1 MIFVKL
7 NILWINKIELMRINT
22 FDKLISIPKSF
33 YVSLRLCGLKRAFK
47 LPILVRFNCKLI
59 RLNGKAIGGGK
70 IDIGFGNIGI
80 FDKCYQRSILEIKGK
95 IVINGYAHFGPGC
108 RFVVGKD
115 GTLTLG
121 NNVANSAACSVIC
134 MKSVHIGADTII
146 SWDTLIM
153 DTDFHRIYNCE
164 TDTMSIP
171 TNDIVIESN
180 CWLGARSVILKG
192 AYLRN
197 NSIVAANTTVTRKY
211 DVGSVLIA
219 GNPGIVKRHGLKP
232 IP

>member
-1 MIFVKL
+1 
-7 NILWINKIELMRINT
+7 MRINT
-22 FDKLISIPKSF
+22 FDKLLSIPKSL

-47 LPILVRFNCKLI
+47 LPILVRFNCKLMKLSG
-59 RLNGKAIGGGK
+59 RVTGEGKL
-70 IDIGFGNIGI
+70 DIGFGNVGI
-80 FDKCYQRSILEIKGK
+80 FDKCYQRSILEISGL
-95 IVINGYAHFGPGC
+95 IVMNGYAHFGPGC

-115 GTLTLG
+115 GNLTLG

-134 MKSVHIGADTII
+134 MKSVHIGDDTII

-153 DTDFHRIYNCE
+153 DTDFHRIYNYE

-171 TNDIVIESN
+171 TKDIVIESN

-197 NSIVAANTTVTRKY
+197 NSIVAANTTITRKY
-211 DVGSVLIA
+211 NDSSVLIA
-219 GNPGIVKRHGLKP
+219 GNPAIIKRHGLKP